1 MKKRVIALVA
11 ALLFAVLSVT
21 CFAHSGRTDAN
32 GGHWDNSAGEYHYHH
47 GHPAHDHPGGV
58 CPYSAD
64 YGKSQNGNG
73 GNSYGGNSYGVSSGK
88 KTSSATEEKK
98 KSDYSSDAAIGIAS
112 VMTAGAGAF
121 LIWRKRQK

>member
-1 MKKRVIALVA
+1 MKKAIVLIA

-64 YGKSQNGNG
+64 YGKSQNENG
-73 GNSYGGNSYGVSSGK
+73 GNSYSVNSYGGSSGK
-88 KTSSATEEKK
+88 KTSGTTEEKK
-98 KSDYSSDAAIGIAS
+98 NSPDGVIIGIAAAT
-112 VMTAGAGAF
+112 TAGAGAYLF
-121 LIWRKRQK
+121 AKKRGW

>member
-1 MKKRVIALVA
+1 MKKVIALITSFM
-11 ALLFAVLSVT
+11 FAVLSVT

-73 GNSYGGNSYGVSSGK
+73 GNSYSGNSYVGNSGK
-88 KTSSATEEKK
+88 KTSSTTEEKK
-98 KSDYSSDAAIGIAS
+98 SSPAGGIIGIATAT
-112 VMTAGAGAF
+112 TAGAGAYLF
-121 LIWRKRQK
+121 AKKRGW